1 MDFIF
6 SRHASERIKDR
17 GISEEKIV
25 LTLVNPDRIDKES
38 ECMWIYQKLFLIDG
52 KKYLIRAFV
61 NVCKDPTLIITA
73 YKTSKIDKY
82 EY

>member
-25 LTLVNPDRIDKES
+25 LTLAYPDRIEKES
-38 ECMWIYQKLFLIDG
+38 ECMWIYQKLFLEDS
-52 KKYLIRAFV
+52 KKYLMRVFV
-61 NVCKDPTLIITA
+61 NVCKDPELIITA